1 MDFSVIFNNLPDAVC
16 VVDALGN
23 IIQSSD
29 LFQETFVKSGLAVN
43 FVADVIHQQHR
54 SQYDIALEQVRSG
67 FRLGT
72 KRYVSLGFLKTLTIS
87 QKFQQCE
94 VTFLSLSQSA

>member
-1 MDFSVIFNNLPDAVC
+1 MDFSVIFSNLPDAVC

-23 IIQSSD
+23 IIHSSD
-29 LFQETFVKSGLAVN
+29 LFQQTFVKSGLSIN

-54 SQYDIALEQVRSG
+54 SRYYITLEQVRSDYS
-67 FRLGT
+67 LGT
-72 KRYVSLGFLKTLTIS
+72 KRYVSLGLLKTLTIS

-94 VTFLSLSQSA
+94 INFLNPFQSA